1 MAHEMG
7 TGALLKVK
15 HSQGRESTF
24 YGGSVHLTKAS
35 QKNLILARKGNLDNQ
50 TDKGNIFKHL
60 ASFYLVLLKE
70 KILQTLGNTIEP
82 LLY

>member
-15 HSQGRESTF
+15 YGQGRESTF

-35 QKNLILARKGNLDNQ
+35 QKNLTLARKRNLDKQ
-50 TDKGNIFKHL
+50 TDKGNLFKHL
-60 ASFYLVLLKE
+60 LSLYLVLLKG
-70 KILQTLGNTIEP
+70 KIL
-82 LLY
+82 